1 MTPAQ
6 AHALLGDGDD
16 RAPRERGREKP
27 ASREGWTKIRNKED
41 LEAVLSGKPRP
52 E

>member
-6 AHALLGDGDD
+6 AHALLGDDPEPKGK
-16 RAPRERGREKP
+16 APSKP
-27 ASREGWTKIRNKED
+27 ASREGWTKIRNRED
-41 LEAVLSGKPRP
+41 LAAVLAGLPRP

>member
-6 AHALLGDGDD
+6 AHALLGDDDTPRGPRREPRKSDD
-16 RAPRERGREKP
+16 RA
-27 ASREGWTKIRNKED
+27 GWTKIRNQED
-41 LEAVLSGKPRP
+41 LAAVLAGLPRP